1 MFGLYVDVG
10 DDGIMRA
17 TLRGAGVDM
26 NVLLRIHLRG
36 EGFLRPVRLGTGKL
50 RGTGR
55 ATRGPVTGEHKG
67 ELDAAIR

>member
-1 MFGLYVDVG
+1 MVFGLYVDVG

-50 RGTGR
+50 RGGR
-55 ATRGPVTGEHKG
+55 DERRG
-67 ELDAAIR
+67 AR